1 MNINKDKEE
10 HYVILP
16 GGTKIMERDIEIDER
31 KPAETVKL
39 LGLTFGPKY
48 SFDHHVSKT
57 VQKVSMKLAHVRR
70 LRSVL
75 KPLRVKK

>member
-48 SFDHHVSKT
+48 SFDHHVS
-57 VQKVSMKLAHVRR
+57 
-70 LRSVL
+70 
-75 KPLRVKK
+75 